1 MLSWPDCGASLIL
14 HRVPGSA
21 GVMDTI
27 ILGTD
32 GRVLALRERRDGPST
47 DHLWTDDTM
56 ERGPKGAP
64 KCAAFAAVG
73 GVTYSSLRPQPN
85 SRGHL
90 AEVRKLRRPP
100 AVLAPVLSVHPRP
113 SECTG
118 MDGQRFMARS
128 L

>member
-1 MLSWPDCGASLIL
+1 VLSWPDCGASLIL

-73 GVTYSSLRPQPN
+73 GVTY
-85 SRGHL
+85 
-90 AEVRKLRRPP
+90 RR
-100 AVLAPVLSVHPRP
+100 S
-113 SECTG
+113 G
-118 MDGQRFMARS
+118 GGARS
-128 L
+128 RPVCPSPSIRVYRNGWTTIYGPESLNRFTASDAKITP